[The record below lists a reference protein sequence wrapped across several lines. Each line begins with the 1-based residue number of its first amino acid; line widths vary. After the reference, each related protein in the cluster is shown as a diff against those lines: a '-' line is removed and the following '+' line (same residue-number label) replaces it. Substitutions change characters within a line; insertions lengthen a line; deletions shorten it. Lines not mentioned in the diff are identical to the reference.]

1 MSLESVI
8 DSCSSLSRPIS
19 VINAPICRLSA
30 AISALLCVF
39 VFAAVLVNPV
49 VVSPLADLPWVDL
62 SVVLDRECAAMP
74 MGFHAL

>member
-1 MSLESVI
+1 MSPECVI

-49 VVSPLADLPWVDL
+49 VVSPLADLPCVDV
-62 SVVLDRECAAMP
+62 SVLLDRDCAAMP
-74 MGFHAL
+74 RAFHAL